1 MQVITPS
8 RTAPLDH
15 PIRQMARFVD
25 ANAWPLQH
33 SSESEISFE
42 ISGRWS
48 VYSITF
54 AWLDGQAALHVNV
67 HLDIFIV
74 DRQMDEA
81 RKAINSI
88 NNEMWLGHFG
98 LIEDTGMVVFRHI
111 LPLRGTGGATPEQ
124 IEDILQRTLGECE
137 RAYSALHEVSTG
149 IESASTAVE
158 KAMLETAG
166 SA

>member
-8 RTAPLDH
+8 RTVPIDH
-15 PIRQMARFVD
+15 PITQMARFVD
-25 ANAWPLQH
+25 ANAWQLQH
-33 SSESEISFE
+33 SSDTEISFE
-42 ISGRWS
+42 IPARWS

-54 AWLDGQAALHVNV
+54 AWLDWQASLHASA
-67 HLDIFIV
+67 HLDVFIV

-88 NNEMWLGHFG
+88 NNHMWLGHFELKEEAG
-98 LIEDTGMVVFRHI
+98 LVVFRHI
-111 LPLRGTGGATPEQ
+111 VPLRGTGGATPEQ
-124 IEDILQRTLGECE
+124 IGQLLEGTLKECE
-137 RAYSALHEVSTG
+137 RAYPALHEISTG
-149 IESASTAVE
+149 VESAETAVD